1 MQHDFEYTHL
11 TSESETCDESSC
23 GGCSFDGTGSEGM
36 PVAPLLQQ
44 WRAIPVSQFNL
55 EKEVVATTHDAGST
69 ESHMIFTSSAP
80 THLFQ
85 PWNTTNDSG
94 SSPFGT
100 AFVFGQRRLLA
111 QGWPIDMVIGVDVIK
126 MNGVFTDEHQIA
138 QPATISQWVAL
149 VTSQFDCLGVP
160 ERLGLMLLCGRY
172 LRWLVT
178 KSVDD
183 YQQVPDC
190 MKPTQTQVI
199 MPHEMWIDL
208 IPWPNVRD
216 VLTRQAH
223 NAVQLRDNPVS
234 FASLVTL
241 DWPYPPADLI
251 DHVLCT
257 GAVSLSPLFERQAL
271 ELDNWSLQP
280 QALSKYPQL
289 AGHVKIVG

>member
-55 EKEVVATTHDAGST
+55 EKEVVASAHDAGST
-69 ESHMIFTSSAP
+69 ESHTLFTSSAP

-100 AFVFGQRRLLA
+100 AFVLGQRRLLA

-126 MNGVFTDEHQIA
+126 MNGVFTDEDQIA

-149 VTSQFDCLGVP
+149 
-160 ERLGLMLLCGRY
+160 
-172 LRWLVT
+172 WLVT

-199 MPHEMWIDL
+199 MPHEMWIDM

-223 NAVQLRDNPVS
+223 NAVQLRDIPVS

-289 AGHVKIVG
+289 AGHVKIVR